1 MLFLDFMRPQKLSIK
16 GIAGKHMTQYFC
28 RIRDL
33 LRSNGQLPEGID
45 TLRLPRRLQR
55 YIDLMEEIEGP
66 ETSNNDDDGDV
77 KDLVKQVAMRKP
89 KKPLKYSANNLASVE
104 DNQNV
109 TAPVIT
115 ITSADRVVDGMDGN
129 NDSSHNHN
137 SNSSSSTGSSSSSS
151 SSSSSNN
158 SNGRVSNVSATGG
171 GDTGGTVLD
180 KPLTI

>member
-1 MLFLDFMRPQKLSIK
+1 M
-16 GIAGKHMTQYFC
+16 
-28 RIRDL
+28 

-66 ETSNNDDDGDV
+66 ETSNNDGSDDV

-89 KKPLKYSANNLASVE
+89 KKPLKCSANNLASAE

-109 TAPVIT
+109 TTPVIT
-115 ITSADRVVDGMDGN
+115 ITSADRDVDGMDGN

-137 SNSSSSTGSSSSSS
+137 SNSSSTSSGSSSS
-151 SSSSSNN
+151 N
-158 SNGRVSNVSATGG
+158 SNDRVSNVSVTGG
-171 GDTGGTVLD
+171 GDTAGIVLD